1 MKSWLSLSWK
11 ELKAQKITSILILI
25 ALILS
30 TIATTALGQSIGI
43 LQSMRIKQA
52 ASLNGDRYATF
63 HQATEKQRA
72 LLFSDSRLTDLGSF
86 ITLGHTDLID
96 SGLTLFIREYQ
107 GNAIKAYP
115 SSYTLKEGK
124 LPETKNEIALPQ
136 DALQCLGFQG
146 KLGDTVTL
154 PLSIS
159 RKTDDR
165 PPYEYK
171 ARFILTGILKTDYLG
186 YATGTVTGAVGKG
199 AALALL
205 PERYFLYSIDCK
217 TKSTR
222 QFQST
227 ISELSR
233 QLDIPEADIQ
243 YNWVLLDAMGINY
256 NEKNQTDN
264 EESGFPFLTAA
275 CILVG
280 ALSLLAAGLVIYNIL
295 KVAVTKRIRQY
306 GTLRAMGSE
315 KKQLYLLVTTQLLIL
330 CAAGLPAGLAL
341 GALCSRGILT
351 AATGLLNPQLFGAQT
366 SLQVKE
372 LIAQSSSFGPLFL
385 LISIAVTLLFAVL
398 AAFPSAYYAS
408 RVSPA
413 VAMRGS
419 HQSVKRRS
427 RKEKQIHSFG
437 AFYARLNLKRNKKR
451 TAITILSI
459 VMSITV
465 FTVLQ
470 SFTNL
475 LDAGQDIQKMHLGDY
490 AVTGEGSGISPEAVS
505 KMKEQ
510 DMIKELFTSK
520 LTVYTGD
527 KQGNLPIKLDISLQ
541 PGETFQIAAVDKKR
555 LSDYGQ
561 KLKLSENDLRN
572 LKRGTACLVK
582 NPVAFAQEGKTLPH
596 TELKSGESISINGKG
611 LQIAGLINDPI
622 SIGNKGFLNG
632 VQILVSQSLYNTL
645 AGTSRYSEVYPV
657 LADDADEKAFEAWLK
672 TWCNENPGTHWLS
685 YRETDAQLAES
696 FQQIRILCWGIIL
709 FMALIGVLN
718 IINTV
723 YTGIHTR
730 INEIGI
736 QRAMGMSASLLYRTF
751 LWEGAYYGLIA
762 SAAGAVCGYLC
773 SIFIETA
780 VSESLQLTT
789 APLLPIAE
797 AALVSILACLGA
809 TAIPLQAISKINIV
823 NSIETVE

>member
-11 ELKAQKITSILILI
+11 ELKAQKITSVLILM

-30 TIATTALGQSIGI
+30 TIATTALGQSVGI
-43 LQSMRIKQA
+43 LQSMRVRQA

-63 HQATEKQRA
+63 HQATEKQRS

-86 ITLGHTDLID
+86 ITLGYTDLMD
-96 SGLTLFIREYQ
+96 SELTLFVREYQ
-107 GNAIKAYP
+107 GDAIKAYP
-115 SSYTLKEGK
+115 TSYTLKEGT
-124 LPETKNEIALPQ
+124 LPEAKNEIALPQ
-136 DALQCLGFQG
+136 DALQYLGFEG
-146 KLGDTVTL
+146 KLGDTITL

-159 RKTDDR
+159 RKTDDQ

-171 ARFILTGILKTDYLG
+171 ARFILTGIFKTDYLG
-186 YATGTVTGAVGKG
+186 YTSGTVTGAVGKG
-199 AALALL
+199 AAQALL
-205 PERYFLYSIDCK
+205 PQRYLLYSIDCK

-222 QFQST
+222 QFQSI
-227 ISELSR
+227 ISNLSR
-233 QLDIPEADIQ
+233 QLDIPETDIQ
-243 YNWVLLDAMGINY
+243 YNWVLLDALGIKY
-256 NEKNQTDN
+256 NEKNQADN
-264 EESGFPFLTAA
+264 ESGFPFLTAA

-315 KKQLYLLVTTQLLIL
+315 KKQLYLLVTVQLLIL
-330 CAAGLPAGLAL
+330 CAAGLPVGLVL

-351 AATGLLNPQLFGAQT
+351 AATGLLNPELFGAQT
-366 SLQVKE
+366 SLQVE
-372 LIAQSSSFGPLFL
+372 DLIAQSSSFSLLPL
-385 LISIAVTLLFAVL
+385 LISIAVTLLFAIL
-398 AAFPSAYYAS
+398 AAFPSARYAS

-413 VAMRGS
+413 AAMRGPG
-419 HQSVKRRS
+419 QSVKRRK

-465 FTVLQ
+465 FTALQ

-475 LDAGQDIQKMHLGDY
+475 LDAGRGVQQMHLGDY

-505 KMKEQ
+505 KMNDQ

-527 KQGNLPIKLDISLQ
+527 KQGNLPVKLDITLQ

-561 KLKLSENDLRN
+561 KLKLSEKDLTN
-572 LKRGTACLVK
+572 LKRGRACLVK
-582 NPVAFAQEGKTLPH
+582 NPVTFAQEGHSLPH
-596 TELKSGESISINGKG
+596 TELKPGESISVNGKRLG
-611 LQIAGLINDPI
+611 IIGLIDDPV
-622 SIGNKGFLNG
+622 SIGNKGFING
-632 VQILVSQSLYNTL
+632 VQILVSPSLYHILT
-645 AGTSRYSEVYPV
+645 GTNRYSEIYPL
-657 LADDADEKAFEAWLK
+657 LADHADEKAFEAWLK
-672 TWCNENPGTHWLS
+672 AWCSENPGTHWLS
-685 YRETDAQLAES
+685 YRETDTQLAES
-696 FQQIRILCWGIIL
+696 FQQIRLLCWGIIL
-709 FMALIGVLN
+709 FMALIGMLN

-723 YTGIHTR
+723 YTNIHTR

-736 QRAMGMSASLLYRTF
+736 QRAMGMSASLLCKTF
-751 LWEGAYYGLIA
+751 LWEGAYYGIIA
-762 SAAGAVCGYLC
+762 SGAGAICGYLC

-780 VSESLQLTT
+780 VSESLQITA

-797 AALVSILACLGA
+797 AAAISILACLAA
-809 TAIPLQAISKINIV
+809 TAVPLQVISKINIV
-823 NSIETVE
+823 TSIETVE